1 MGSCLCLRKS
11 ELIVENENEDDEAST
26 ASFEPTPYKW
36 AVINPRPSLQRL
48 LCRQQQHQTNQ
59 LASQEELNVGVH
71 EYLNNHPFSVTHIPE
86 SYCLTCLDVL
96 EAYSRNP
103 ESYALDASPNSV
115 QQKQNQEEV
124 SNQDKSTGISPQMVG
139 SPAWSSSPQAAG
151 QNERSCV
158 EDQLSSSTF
167 SHIFKSESTFSHITA
182 EFGESDESSLCGSPR
197 KPLLQEKMLYRENQP
212 EPKIRIFSPKYGKL
226 RCSQRLSKKFW
237 ASEQEALLQKSP
249 TPQQRQSF

>member
-11 ELIVENENEDDEAST
+11 ELIVETEDDEAST
-26 ASFEPTPYKW
+26 PSFEPTPYKW

-71 EYLNNHPFSVTHIPE
+71 EYLNNHPFNATHIPS
-86 SYCLTCLDVL
+86 SYSLTCLDVL

-103 ESYALDASPNSV
+103 GSNALDASLSLV
-115 QQKQNQEEV
+115 QQKQEKVNNTE
-124 SNQDKSTGISPQMVG
+124 KSTGISPQIVG

-151 QNERSCV
+151 PNERSCV